1 MMYDLPKS
9 LQIGGVERE
18 IRSDFRAIL
27 DICCALSD
35 SELNPIEKAVV
46 TLEIFYPDHE
56 SIRAADWSEA
66 LEKCLNFI
74 EHGTNPQKNST
85 KLVDWEQDFPYIIGS
100 INRTAGY
107 EVRAVPYLHWW
118 TFLSY
123 FHAIGEGQ
131 FSTIV
136 SIRDKL
142 RRGKP
147 LEKYE
152 KEYYRE
158 NKSKVDLKKRYSA
171 EEIAERE
178 ALEKMLS

>member
-118 TFLSY
+118 TFLSLY
-123 FHAIGEGQ
+123 QEMSSECTFVQILQVRE
-131 FSTIV
+131 
-136 SIRDKL
+136 KL
-142 RRGKP
+142 ARGKK
-147 LEKYE
+147 LEKE
-152 KEYYRE
+152 
-158 NKSKVDLKKRYSA
+158 
-171 EEIAERE
+171 ERE
-178 ALEKMLS
+178 WYKRNRKIIDLRSKYTAQDEELLSAWGIK